1 MELVLPNNY
10 VALEQEEMM
19 YTDGGGFGKHW
30 WNSRGAVGLAIDG
43 IATLIPILGAYHGMR
58 AVGTLAKQ
66 GRVYIRTNIDKA
78 LRQARVGFATAIVG
92 GIVDALFLVYGGSV
106 GSWIAAA
113 ADYAD
118 RWAGSY
124 GYDGYILA

>member
-1 MELVLPNNY
+1 MLLLFYRHKVSHYFPHNFWIIFDWRKLI
-10 VALEQEEMM
+10 
-19 YTDGGGFGKHW
+19 W
-30 WNSRGAVGLAIDG
+30 IRIIDG
-43 IATLIPILGAYHGMR
+43 NEAIAILGAYHGMR

-78 LRQARVGFATAIVG
+78 IRQARVGFATAIVG

>member
-10 VALEQEEMM
+10 VVLEEEEMM
-19 YTDGGGFGKHW
+19 YLDGGGFGKNW
-30 WNSRGAVGLAIDG
+30 WNKRSAVGIAIDA
-43 IATLIPILGAYHGMR
+43 IATLIPVLGAFHGMR
-58 AVGTLAKQ
+58 AVGTLARQ

-78 LRQARVGFATAIVG
+78 LRQARVGFATALVG
-92 GIVDALFLVYGGSV
+92 VIVDALFLVYGGSV

-118 RWAGSY
+118 KWGGSF
-124 GYDGYILA
+124 GYDGYVLA